1 MGRLILRV
9 LFVLGVFLSSLSSV
23 HAEKNQELKG
33 YFQSSKKMNTVNL
46 LVRGGEIEKTL
57 VLDVN
62 GVKKFQRELYGSVE
76 SVDICAIEGTG
87 RNAIVVFS
95 CDSGNG
101 PNCQQENIYFNPEFK
116 NYESY
121 HRPTMIY
128 EGYEERDGDFCR
140 WPEHRTQKTAFLD
153 LLHEWRPGAGEDY
166 LLPYTKQKKED
177 FTAPVK
183 SVSADQLAEGMLKLA
198 PYIGHYI
205 YSETLHEDKTWRI
218 HALTGTDF
226 CDAEGIVI
234 AENLKQKT
242 YQAIYAIPS
251 GCSKAV
257 NYPPRVLSLKN
268 NKMEAEFCTDC
279 SWYGDWGVFEWDLK
293 THRVRYLRKAE

>member
-1 MGRLILRV
+1 MILRI
-9 LFVLGVFLSSLSSV
+9 FVIVGFIFCTLTPAL
-23 HAEKNQELKG
+23 AEENRELKG
-33 YFQSSKKMNTVNL
+33 YFQSSKNMITVNL
-46 LVRGGEIEKTL
+46 IIRGGEIKKALILEE
-57 VLDVN
+57 N
-62 GVKKFQRELYGSVE
+62 GVKKFQRELYGRVE
-76 SVDICAIEGTG
+76 SVDICAIDGTG

-95 CDSGNG
+95 CDTGNG
-101 PNCQQENIYFNPEFK
+101 PNCQQENIYFNTEYK
-116 NYESY
+116 EYESY

-128 EGYEERDGDFCR
+128 EGYEESDGDFCL
-140 WPEHRTQKTAFLD
+140 WPDHQASKTAFLD

-183 SVSADQLAEGMLKLA
+183 SVSPDQLAKGMLKLA

-205 YSETLHEDKTWRI
+205 YSETLHEDETWRI

-234 AENLKQKT
+234 AENLQQKT

-279 SWYGDWGVFEWDLK
+279 SWFGHWGVFEWDLK
-293 THRVRYLRKAE
+293 SHRVRYLREAE